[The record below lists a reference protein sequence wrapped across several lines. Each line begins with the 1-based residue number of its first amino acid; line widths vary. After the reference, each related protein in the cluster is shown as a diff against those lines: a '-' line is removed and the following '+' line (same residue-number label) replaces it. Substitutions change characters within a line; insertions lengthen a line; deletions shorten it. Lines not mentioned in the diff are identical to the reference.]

1 MSLRPSSG
9 PTCGSQHCITCGDDG
24 APMTVLRVDEL
35 RGLALCAD
43 EQGVRCTVET
53 ALVDPVAAGERLLV
67 HAGTAIASLVPG
79 EVGG

>member
-1 MSLRPSSG
+1 
-9 PTCGSQHCITCGDDG
+9 
-24 APMTVLRVDEL
+24 MTVLRVDER

-79 EVGG
+79 EVGR